1 MLWARRVSQG
11 MLETPDPQEFPAS
24 LGPKVKLVK
33 RGIRV
38 HQGLL
43 VPQAR
48 KDPQER
54 TALRGTWVPQDSL
67 EI

>member
-1 MLWARRVSQG
+1 
-11 MLETPDPQEFPAS
+11 MLETLDPQEFQAS
-24 LGPKVKLVK
+24 LAPKVKLVK

-43 VPQAR
+43 VLQAKR
-48 KDPQER
+48 DLLER
-54 TALRGTWVPQDSL
+54 TELRGTWVPQDSL

>member
-1 MLWARRVSQG
+1 
-11 MLETPDPQEFPAS
+11 MLETLDPQEFRAS

-43 VPQAR
+43 VLQAR
-48 KDPQER
+48 RDLLER
-54 TALRGTWVPQDSL
+54 MELRGTWVPQDSL

>member
-1 MLWARRVSQG
+1 
-11 MLETPDPQEFPAS
+11 MLETLDPQEFRAS

-43 VPQAR
+43 VLQAKR
-48 KDPQER
+48 DLLER
-54 TALRGTWVPQDSL
+54 TELRGTWVPQDSL

>member
-1 MLWARRVSQG
+1 
-11 MLETPDPQEFPAS
+11 MLETPDPQEFLAS

-33 RGIRV
+33 RGIQV

-43 VPQAR
+43 ALQAR

-54 TALRGTWVPQDSL
+54 MDLRGTWVPQDSL

>member
-1 MLWARRVSQG
+1 
-11 MLETPDPQEFPAS
+11 MLERLDPQEFRAS

-43 VPQAR
+43 VLQAKR
-48 KDPQER
+48 DLLER
-54 TALRGTWVPQDSL
+54 TELRGTWVPQDSL